1 MKPAALTLCCLVP
14 LMGASIE
21 GRVIN
26 TANGA
31 GIGGVSI
38 TFAPPAL
45 VATAPRARFLQAV
58 TEDSG
63 AFHIANI
70 PDGQYLP
77 LVKKDGFVGT
87 LEPMI
92 WNSVL
97 ISGETQ
103 LNLQMTPLVS
113 LRGRVLDPDKMPIVG
128 QTVQAEGGSMVQA
141 VTDKNGEFVLENLPP
156 QSLILSA
163 PVKIPAGTKDAE
175 SMVTTFFPST
185 PERERAEAIKVQGV
199 DLSGYEIHMRT
210 ALVRKIRGVVLDRN
224 DEPAAQA
231 TVGLTRAGRAGQVAD
246 DVEQVLTDDDGKF
259 EFTPQQEGEWG
270 VHAENAPEYDYE
282 SNRPITRSG
291 STHVRISSREPEN
304 VEIRLAQ
311 PFALDVAT
319 DWGDEADPGTVHPK
333 VVFGLAPLDRQP
345 TYSGQVNLNE
355 TRRIDGLF
363 PGRYSVVPLISP
375 PGYYV
380 AAVLLDRRDILG
392 QDVEISGPGTLAVV
406 IRTGGGSL
414 RGRGARGGAVVL
426 MGPSGRILWTHCNAE
441 GEFTIGDLP
450 PGDYFV
456 EAVQAGIPA
465 IFDLVASPEFKN
477 ALASSGKRV
486 KVEPGAMAS
495 IELPAILQ
503 P

>member
-1 MKPAALTLCCLVP
+1 
-14 LMGASIE
+14 MGASIE
-21 GRVIN
+21 GRVTN
-26 TANGA
+26 AANGA
-31 GIGGVSI
+31 GIGGVSV
-38 TFAPPAL
+38 TFLPSP
-45 VATAPRARFLQAV
+45 VVVTPPRAPLLQAV

-63 AFHIANI
+63 AFRIVNI

-77 LVKKDGFVGT
+77 VLKKDGFVGT

-92 WNSVL
+92 WNSVP
-97 ISGETQ
+97 ISSETQ
-103 LNLQMTPLVS
+103 LNLQMTRLVS
-113 LRGRVLDPDKMPIVG
+113 LRGRVLDSDKMPIAR

-163 PVKIPAGTKDAE
+163 PVKIPAGAKDGE

-210 ALVRKIRGVVLDRN
+210 AVVRKIRGVVLDRN
-224 DEPAAQA
+224 DQPAAQA
-231 TVGLTRAGRAGQVAD
+231 TVGLTRAGLPGRVAD

-282 SNRPITRSG
+282 LNRPITRSG
-291 STHVRISSREPEN
+291 SRHVRISSREPEN

-311 PFALDVAT
+311 PFALQVAT

-333 VVFGLAPLDRQP
+333 VTIQVAALERQP
-345 TYSGQVNLNE
+345 VYAGQVNLNE
-355 TRRIDGLF
+355 ARKIEGLF
-363 PGRYSVVPLISP
+363 PGRHSVEPLIPP

-392 QDVEISGPGTLAVV
+392 EDVEISGPATLTVV
-406 IRTGGGSL
+406 IRTGGGSI
-414 RGRGARGGAVVL
+414 RGRGPRGGAVVL
-426 MGPSGRILWTHCNAE
+426 MGSSGRIFWTHGNAE

-456 EAVQAGIPA
+456 EAVQVGIPA
-465 IFDLVASPEFKN
+465 IFDLVTSPEFKN

-486 KVEPGAMAS
+486 KVEPGAVAS